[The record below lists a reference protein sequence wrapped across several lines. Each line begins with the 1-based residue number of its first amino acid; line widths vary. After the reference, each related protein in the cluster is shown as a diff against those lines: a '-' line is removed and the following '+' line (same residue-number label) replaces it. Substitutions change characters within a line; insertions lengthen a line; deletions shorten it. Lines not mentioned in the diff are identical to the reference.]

1 MAESDVPNPNSTLVY
16 FMLATLCFLFFT
28 LFNIFNSK
36 DTNTINQ
43 AKNNNIINFI
53 YILLLVVGSYYINAN
68 VSKAMCGSQS
78 VQWNYVMMATLLPW
92 VIIFLTLYFILGI
105 FPGWISPFSNTV
117 GYMFISIL
125 GLEGTLKK
133 IIKTYDE
140 AKPKGD
146 NDLIKA
152 INNIDNNKAKFVNQI
167 NIDQSNFEQ
176 FIKLMQ
182 KNQLLKDDLP
192 PADSLVNDENI
203 LNLYKLL
210 TIKHIIGQVVWYILA
225 GILISSVS
233 YNYIINI
240 SCEKSLEEIKA
251 NYEKMSKENQ

>member
-68 VSKAMCGSQS
+68 VSKAMCRSSQS

-133 IIKTYDE
+133 IIKTYED

-167 NIDQSNFEQ
+167 NIDQANFEQ

-182 KNQLLKDDLP
+182 QNQLLKSNIDPLNIIQDP
-192 PADSLVNDENI
+192 NI
-203 LNLYKLL
+203 LELYKLL
-210 TIKHIIGQVVWYILA
+210 TIKHVIGQVVWYILA

>member
-105 FPGWISPFSNTV
+105 FPGWISPFSNTI

-125 GLEGTLKK
+125 GLEGILKK

-140 AKPKGD
+140 AKTKGD
-146 NDLIKA
+146 NDLLKA

-167 NIDQSNFEQ
+167 NVDHANFEE

-182 KNQLLKDDLP
+182 ENQLLKSNVDPLNIIQDP
-192 PADSLVNDENI
+192 NI
-203 LNLYKLL
+203 LELYKLL
-210 TIKHIIGQVVWYILA
+210 TIKHVIGQIVWYILA
-225 GILISSVS
+225 GILISSIS

-251 NYEKMSKENQ
+251 NYETMSQENQ

>member
-1 MAESDVPNPNSTLVY
+1 MAESDVPNPNSTLIY

-36 DTNTINQ
+36 DTNSINQ

-53 YILLLVVGSYYINAN
+53 YILLLVVGSYYINAS
-68 VSKAMCGSQS
+68 VSRAMCGSQS

-92 VIIFLTLYFILGI
+92 IIIFLTLYFILGI
-105 FPGWISPFSNTV
+105 FPGWVSPFANTV

-140 AKPKGD
+140 AKANSN
-146 NDLIKA
+146 NDLIRA

-167 NIDQSNFEQ
+167 NIDQSNFEE
-176 FIKLMQ
+176 FIGLMQ
-182 KNQLLKDDLP
+182 QNQLLKTTIKPDNINQDP
-192 PADSLVNDENI
+192 NI
-203 LNLYKLL
+203 LELYKLL
-210 TIKHIIGQVVWYILA
+210 TIKHVIGQVVWYILA
-225 GILISSVS
+225 GILISSIS

-240 SCEKSLEEIKA
+240 SCEKSLEEIKKDYK
-251 NYEKMSKENQ
+251 NTQQENQ